1 MVGAR
6 RAIRLNHRPP
16 TQLVSPQ
23 PALPVWRRLLAHAWP
38 FRVGFAGAL
47 ALLFAGTACDV
58 STPLLVQRFIDHFL
72 TPRSFPAG
80 PLLRLAAL
88 YLSLLAASAA
98 FNYLQ
103 LVQFQSAALRV
114 VQHLRNNVFNH
125 VQRLPLAFFD
135 RTSSGALVSRI
146 TNDTEAIKDLFV
158 NVLSTLAQNTA
169 FLVGVFV
176 SMFVLDARLAG
187 FCALLVPVL
196 VLIMVAYRRWT
207 GPVFHLTRQKLSQ
220 LNAHLSESLQGM
232 ATIQA
237 FVQEAR
243 FIRLFAQINQEHY
256 AARLRTIRLNSLL
269 LRPLVDVIYTLA
281 LIQVLGWFGLQALMG
296 PVSVGVLFAFVN
308 YLDRFFEPVN
318 QMMMQLNLLQQA
330 MVSAERVFELLD
342 QPTADQTTPEVSPDF
357 PALPA
362 VHPTITRGHLVFENV
377 SFSYDGHHNVLE
389 NISFEVLPGQTV
401 ALVGHTGSGKST
413 LALLLLRLYPVHSGS
428 IYIDG
433 WPLSSIPEA
442 ELRRQVGLVLQEPFL
457 FAGDIQSNIRL
468 GRPLSDEAVVRAARL
483 VQADPFIQ
491 RLPRG
496 YAEPLGERGATL
508 SAGQRQLLAFAR
520 TMAGQP
526 KILVLDEATASV
538 DTETEEAIQTALAR
552 MRQGRTTLVIAHRL
566 STVEDADVI
575 LVLHRGRIVE
585 RGTHR
590 QLLSQQGLYQ
600 TMYRLQQGTGT
611 VRPHPVPPHP

>member
-1 MVGAR
+1 MHLKQR
-6 RAIRLNHRPP
+6 QPTPP
-16 TQLVSPQ
+16 LSQ
-23 PALPVWRRLLAHAWP
+23 PLSAPAWRRLWAHAWT
-38 FRVGFAGAL
+38 FRFGFAWAL

-80 PLLRLAAL
+80 PLLHLAGL
-88 YLSLLAASAA
+88 YLLLLSASAIL
-98 FNYLQ
+98 NYLQ
-103 LVQFQSAALRV
+103 LVQFQSVALQV
-114 VQHLRNNVFNH
+114 VQHLRIAVFNH

-135 RTSSGALVSRI
+135 RTPSGALVSRI

-187 FCALLVPVL
+187 FCALLAPLL
-196 VLIMVAYRRWT
+196 VLIMVVYRRWT

-243 FIRLFAQINQEHY
+243 FTRIFAQINQEHY
-256 AARLRTIRLNSLL
+256 AARLRTVRLNSLL

-281 LIQVLGWFGLQALMG
+281 LIQVLGWFGLQALTG

-330 MVSAERVFELLD
+330 VVSAERVFELLD
-342 QPTADQTTPEVSPDF
+342 QPVVDYAAPGSRREPL
-357 PALPA
+357 PLPA
-362 VHPTITRGHLVFENV
+362 VQPTISRGHLVFENV
-377 SFSYDGHHNVLE
+377 SFSYDGQHNVLE

-413 LALLLLRLYPVHSGS
+413 LALLLLRFYPVSSGA

-433 WPLSSIPEA
+433 WPLSAIPEA
-442 ELRRQVGLVLQEPFL
+442 ELRSRVGLVLQEPFL
-457 FAGDIQSNIRL
+457 FAGDVQSNIRL
-468 GRPLSDEAVVRAARL
+468 GRPLPDEAVVRAARL
-483 VQADPFIQ
+483 VQAEPFIQ

-538 DTETEEAIQTALAR
+538 DTETEEAIQAALAR

-566 STVEDADVI
+566 STVEDADAI

-590 QLLSQQGLYQ
+590 QLLAQQGLYRS
-600 TMYRLQQGTGT
+600 MYLLQQRTGSAQ
-611 VRPHPVPPHP
+611 PYPVPPHP